1 MDRGIKMKYDFIEI
15 GTSNF
20 DTLIESATDT
30 TVGLSIEPIK
40 YYLDSLPNKPRVKKL
55 NCAVSKN
62 NQHETLSVYYVP
74 EDIINANNMPQW
86 LKGCN
91 SVGSYHH
98 LHHVNNITH
107 LVKIDPVPCVPLGTI
122 FEQNDVTELDYLK
135 IDTEGTDCDILL
147 HFFEFIKTKPAS
159 NYPKKILFES
169 NELSVPVQ
177 VELVKNKFIGIGYR
191 VTQAGL
197 DTILEI

>member
-1 MDRGIKMKYDFIEI
+1 MKYDFIEI

-40 YYLDSLPNKPRVKKL
+40 YYLDSLPNKPLVKKL

-107 LVKIDPVPCVPLGTI
+107 LVKIDPVPCVPLSDI

-177 VELVKNKFIGIGYR
+177 VELVKNKFVGIGYT
-191 VTQAGL
+191 VTQSGY

>member
-1 MDRGIKMKYDFIEI
+1 MDRDTKMKYDFIEI

-20 DTLIESATDT
+20 DTLIEKATDE

-40 YYLDSLPNKPRVKKL
+40 YYLDSLPARAQVKKL

-62 NQHETLSVYYVP
+62 NQYETLLVHYVP

-91 SVGSYHH
+91 SVGGYHH

-107 LVKIDPVPCVPLGTI
+107 LVQIDPVPCVPIGAI
-122 FEQNDVTELDYLK
+122 FDQNDVTELDYLK

-177 VELVKNKFIGIGYR
+177 VELVKNKFIGLGYR
-191 VTQAGL
+191 VTQAGY